1 MAEPSLRIAAIS
13 LHTSPTASPGSADAG
28 GMNVVILE
36 QARALARRG
45 HRVDLLTRRTDPS
58 APAVVEIAEGLRL
71 IHLDA
76 GPAAP
81 LAKSDMEQAIAPFA
95 RALAARLDGADG
107 DYDVLHAH
115 HWFSG
120 VATLDATPVRRIPLL
135 QSFHSVA
142 APAEST
148 DLGAGEPA
156 ESAGR
161 IAGERRAAREAD
173 LVVAVSDGEA
183 ATVRERYGVDPR
195 RIVVIR
201 PGVDIDA
208 FHPPHADPADP
219 AEPGPPRLLFA
230 ARLQPLKGPDLAI
243 EVLAAL
249 EPSRGARLILA
260 GGASQDDADEPARL
274 RDLAD
279 RLGVADRVELR
290 GAVDR
295 TELAALLRGADV
307 LLLTSWSETF
317 GLVAL
322 EAQASATPVIAWRG
336 ARGVTEAVGPGG
348 IVLED
353 RDPAAWARAVERIL
367 ADADGRAHR
376 ARDARAFAEHRT
388 WDASAA
394 GLESAYRDLLAAPD
408 PEIPRTQ
415 ETP

>member
-1 MAEPSLRIAAIS
+1 MAEPPLRIAAIS

-58 APAVVEIAEGLRL
+58 APAVVEITEGLRL

-95 RALAARLDGADG
+95 RALATRLDGPEG
-107 DYDVLHAH
+107 EYDLLHAH

-120 VATLDATPVRRIPLL
+120 VAALDAEPARGIPLL

-142 APAEST
+142 APAGST

-161 IAGERRAAREAD
+161 IAGERRTAREAD
-173 LVVAVSDGEA
+173 LVIAVSDGEA
-183 ATVRERYGVDPR
+183 ATMRERYGVDPR
-195 RIVVIR
+195 RLVVVR

-208 FHPPHADPADP
+208 FHPPHAGP

-249 EPSRGARLILA
+249 EPSLGARLVLA

-274 RDLAD
+274 RGLAA

-295 TELAALLRGADV
+295 TELAALLRGSDV

-348 IVLED
+348 IVLAD

-367 ADADGRAHR
+367 ADADGHASRGR
-376 ARDARAFAEHRT
+376 SAREFAERRT

-394 GLESAYRDLLAAPD
+394 ELESTYRDLLARAAPD
-408 PEIPRTQ
+408 TPAAE